1 MYLTDMDAE
10 QVARQYIATS
20 RVEEAKQLERLTRL
34 FPQDAS
40 AYEFIV
46 ARAAEVKRLE
56 TLTDI
61 HLRYFFG

>member
-34 FPQDAS
+34 FGQDAW
-40 AYEFIV
+40 AYKVIV
-46 ARAAEVKRLE
+46 ARAAAVKRLE
-56 TLTDI
+56 TGTDI
-61 HLRYFFG
+61 QLRYSFG